1 MSWKAMEFKL
11 LIQSIKGYVLLK
23 IILKC
28 DGVTIGVNQENPPM
42 FHGKLECILAD
53 MYCTSKWVLL
63 LAIIL
68 QKKTPCPNK

>member
-1 MSWKAMEFKL
+1 MEFRL
-11 LIQSIKGYVLLK
+11 LINSIHQRLCSLKK

-53 MYCTSKWVLL
+53 MYCTSK
-63 LAIIL
+63 
-68 QKKTPCPNK
+68 